1 MKTIYAGASFDTY
14 LEEISK
20 FPLLTPEEEIN
31 LSRLI
36 KRAQEIE
43 ALSRDLTVDEK
54 KELRRGQAAKRRF
67 INSNLRLLV
76 YVAKKYLSRNLESLD
91 MLDLIQEGSFGLQ
104 RAVELFDPERGYKFS
119 TYAFWWIRQAIMRA
133 IYYYDNM
140 IRRPIQVSENISKLT
155 KERIKLAHEL
165 GRKPTKQELSDSL
178 GIKLEELELI
188 SERASGMSSLD
199 RVINPDDPGASLLD
213 NIPDPSS
220 TWTDDDNLVNDWAP
234 EHLTAAIMQL
244 DEVER
249 SMLLKRYGFERNG
262 DIVSLKDV
270 AQHHGK
276 SRERTRQII
285 RKALLKTRVNL
296 QRAQILSQVQ
306 QCA

>member
-14 LEEISK
+14 LDEISK
-20 FPLLTPEEEIN
+20 FPLLTPEEEIS

-36 KRAQEIE
+36 KRAQEIKE
-43 ALSRDLTVDEK
+43 FDRNLTFDEK

-67 INSNLRLLV
+67 INSNLRLVV

-104 RAVELFDPERGYKFS
+104 RAVELFDPEKGYKFS

-155 KERIKLAHEL
+155 KEKIRLAHLL
-165 GRKPTKQELSDSL
+165 GRKPTKQELSESL
-178 GIKLEELELI
+178 SIKVEELDLI
-188 SERASGMSSLD
+188 AERANIVFSLD
-199 RVINPDDPGASLLD
+199 IAINSCDPGDTWLD
-213 NIPDPSS
+213 HLADPSS
-220 TWTDDDNLVNDWAP
+220 TWTDDENLINYCPP
-234 EHLTAAIMQL
+234 EHLTSAIMQL
-244 DEVER
+244 NEDER
-249 SMLLKRYGFERNG
+249 NMLLKRYGFENRG
-262 DIVSLKDV
+262 DIISLKEV
-270 AQHHGK
+270 AECYGK

-285 RKALLKTRVNL
+285 RQALVKLRLNL
-296 QRAQILSQVQ
+296 QKAQILSQVQ